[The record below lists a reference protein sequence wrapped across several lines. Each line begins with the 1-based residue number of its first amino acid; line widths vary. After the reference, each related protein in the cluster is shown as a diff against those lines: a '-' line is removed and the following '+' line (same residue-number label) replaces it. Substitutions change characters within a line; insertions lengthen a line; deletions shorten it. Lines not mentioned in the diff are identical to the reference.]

1 MDYIF
6 LTGLIG
12 AIILVVGAAWPES
25 KKIKDPKHSVK
36 NWLLGLGVIPMLLYS
51 IFGYMQGGPIFF
63 IFLQA
68 LIAVASVLMMLNTDD
83 RLDMAVISICGLGL
97 IIWSLYLFE
106 GFNTI
111 FFILGLAGI
120 GLGYTFKM
128 GTLRRSISLMFGG
141 ALIAFFSYLEANWI
155 FFWLNVF
162 FALFS
167 TYYVILPFLKA
178 PRKPR
183 PS

>member
-1 MDYIF
+1 MDFIF
-6 LTGLIG
+6 FTGLIG
-12 AIILVVGAAWPES
+12 SIILVLGAAWPES
-25 KKIKDPKHSVK
+25 KKITHPTHSVK
-36 NWLLGLGVIPMLLYS
+36 NWLLGLGVVPMLLYS

-68 LIAVASVLMMLNTDD
+68 LIAVASILMMLNTDD
-83 RLDMAVISICGLGL
+83 RLDMAVISVCGTAL

-106 GFNTI
+106 GYNTI

-128 GTLRRSISLMFGG
+128 GTLRRSLALMLGSG
-141 ALIAFFSYLEANWI
+141 LIAFFSYIEASWI

-162 FALFS
+162 FSLFS
-167 TYYVILPFLKA
+167 AYYFIKGI
-178 PRKPR
+178 KGK
-183 PS
+183 